1 MLKSVLQ
8 VIPKEDYTVYVYF
21 STGEI
26 RLYNTRPLLEKGVFR
41 VLQDM
46 EFFMKRCTVMNG
58 TLAWDR
64 SGNYNEYDCIDIDP
78 EVLYENSE
86 PVEDPLEKSA

>member
-41 VLQDM
+41 D
-46 EFFMKRCTVMNG
+46 FRIWSF
-58 TLAWDR
+58 
-64 SGNYNEYDCIDIDP
+64 S
-78 EVLYENSE
+78 
-86 PVEDPLEKSA
+86 